1 VTDLLLAG
9 QASEIDTGDTAWMLV
24 ATALVLLMTI
34 GLGLFYAGLVRAKN
48 TLNTF
53 MMCIAA
59 LAVATITWAL
69 VGYSWAFSPGN
80 DIIGGFDYA
89 LLNGVGFEPNPDGL
103 GATIPHLVFFA
114 FQATFCIITTALVS
128 GAVVERM
135 RFGPF
140 LIFAALW
147 SLLVY
152 SVLAHWGFGGGWLVD
167 GGTLDFAGGIAVEM
181 ASGFSA
187 LAAALV
193 VGARKDYGRQAL
205 LPHNAIY
212 VLVGAGLLWFGWFG
226 FNGGS
231 GFNTGQNSVLAF
243 TNTLLTPACSL
254 MTWIVLDLIRGR
266 KATAIGAATAII
278 VGCVLITPA
287 GGFIAPGWA
296 MALGVAGALPCYA
309 VILWRPRTRVDE
321 TLDVLAAHGI
331 AGLTG
336 ILFIGFFAQKSWNGI
351 ADGAAYGNFD
361 QLVDQVLAAIA
372 TPAYAFVAT
381 FVLLKVIG
389 ALMPLRAT
397 VEEEAIGMDVT
408 QHGEEAYLTGEGAI
422 LVSTEATRESRTPVA
437 QPR

>member
-1 VTDLLLAG
+1 MEVLIAK
-9 QASEIDTGDTAWMLV
+9 IDTGDTAWMLV
-24 ATALVLLMTI
+24 ATALVLLMTV
-34 GLGLFYAGLVRAKN
+34 GLGIFYAGLVRSKN

-59 LAVATITWAL
+59 LAVATITWA
-69 VGYSWAFSPGN
+69 VIGYSLAFAPGN
-80 DIIGGFDYA
+80 AIIGGLDYA
-89 LLNGVGFEPNPDGL
+89 FLDGVDFAPNPDGL

-135 RFGPF
+135 RFGAF
-140 LIFAALW
+140 LVFAALW
-147 SLLVY
+147 SVLVY
-152 SVLAHWGFGGGWLVD
+152 SVLAHWGFGGGWLID

-205 LPHNAIY
+205 LPHNAVY
-212 VLVGAGLLWFGWFG
+212 VLLGAGLLWFGWFG

-231 GFNTGQNSVLAF
+231 GFNTGTNSVLAF

-254 MTWIVLDLIRGR
+254 VVWFVLDLMRGR
-266 KATAIGAATAII
+266 KVTAIGAATAII

-287 GGFIAPGWA
+287 GGFISPGWA
-296 MALGVAGALPCYA
+296 MVLGAVGALPCYA
-309 VILWRPRTRVDE
+309 AIMWRPRTRVDE

-331 AGLTG
+331 AGFTG
-336 ILFIGFFAQKSWNGI
+336 ILFIGLVAQETWNGI
-351 ADGAAYGNFD
+351 SDGAFYGNFD
-361 QLVDQVLAAIA
+361 QLVDQFLAVIA
-372 TPAYAFVAT
+372 TPAYAFGMT
-381 FVLLKVIG
+381 YVLLRLIG
-389 ALMPLRAT
+389 AVMPLRT
-397 VEEEAIGMDVT
+397 TEQEEALGMDVT

-422 LVSTEATRESRTPVA
+422 LIPPDALGERERAVA
-437 QPR
+437 NPL